1 MEACVHGDVARILI
15 ECLSVRS
22 VKLTSVGKSFQEW
35 FAKAYVA
42 SALDAANTKLSA
54 HFHYC
59 RFPGG
64 PPDEDGVWKAEIKVA
79 PDDGSFETALAEAR
93 DGHYVWFYDGDYLL
107 SELHDKTYARALASN
122 PLLAQRLK
130 VLCLMPT
137 QQVFE
142 YTKNLRHDTSQIRR
156 CEAVVAGH
164 RLSMEYER
172 SLELEDHR
180 IIEFFT
186 SRADV
191 TRAQLEMG
199 GEDYRQVEGEAG
211 DFDTQADYEIE
222 DHHSFSLDSSDDEG
236 PFTLVE
242 CEEGPF

>member
-1 MEACVHGDVARILI
+1 MEACGHGDVARILI

-59 RFPGG
+59 RVPGE
-64 PPDEDGVWKAEIKVA
+64 PPDEDGLWKAEIKVA
-79 PDDGSFETALAEAR
+79 PDDGSFETAIAEAW
-93 DGHYVWFYDGDYLL
+93 DGQWEDGDYLL
-107 SELHDKTYARALASN
+107 SELHGKTYARALASN

-137 QQVFE
+137 KQVFE
-142 YTKNLRHDTSQIRR
+142 YTNLRHVTSRTRRR

-172 SLELEDHR
+172 CSELEDHR
-180 IIEFFT
+180 IFSLYSPDDEELAM
-186 SRADV
+186 R
-191 TRAQLEMG
+191 EMG
-199 GEDYRQVEGEAG
+199 GEDLFRQAEWENE
-211 DFDTQADYEIE
+211 DLDTQA
-222 DHHSFSLDSSDDEG
+222 G
-236 PFTLVE
+236 
-242 CEEGPF
+242 G

>member
-1 MEACVHGDVARILI
+1 MEAWGHSDVARILI

-54 HFHYC
+54 HFHYY

-79 PDDGSFETALAEAR
+79 PDDGSFETAIAEAC
-93 DGHYVWFYDGDYLL
+93 DGEWQDCGYLL
-107 SELHDKTYARALASN
+107 SELHSNTYAQALASN

-137 QQVFE
+137 QQVFS
-142 YTKNLRHDTSQIRR
+142 YTKKTFDVSRVKLGGVR
-156 CEAVVAGH
+156 
-164 RLSMEYER
+164 R
-172 SLELEDHR
+172 SLQG
-180 IIEFFT
+180 T
-186 SRADV
+186 A
-191 TRAQLEMG
+191 
-199 GEDYRQVEGEAG
+199 
-211 DFDTQADYEIE
+211 
-222 DHHSFSLDSSDDEG
+222 
-236 PFTLVE
+236 
-242 CEEGPF
+242 

>member
-1 MEACVHGDVARILI
+1 MEAWGHSDVARILI

-22 VKLTSVGKSFQEW
+22 FKLTSVGKSFQEW

-59 RFPGG
+59 RVPGE
-64 PPDEDGVWKAEIKVA
+64 PPDEDGLWKAEIKVA
-79 PDDGSFETALAEAR
+79 PDDGSFETAIAEAC
-93 DGHYVWFYDGDYLL
+93 DGEWQDGGYLL
-107 SELHDKTYARALASN
+107 SELHSKTYARALASN

-137 QQVFE
+137 KQVFE
-142 YTKNLRHDTSQIRR
+142 YTNLRRVTSGTRRR

-172 SLELEDHR
+172 CSELEDHR
-180 IIEFFT
+180 ILSLF
-186 SRADV
+186 SRADE
-191 TRAQLEMG
+191 TRALREMR
-199 GEDYRQVEGEAG
+199 GEDLFTQGQWEDEHL
-211 DFDTQADYEIE
+211 DTQA
-222 DHHSFSLDSSDDEG
+222 G
-236 PFTLVE
+236 
-242 CEEGPF
+242 G

>member
-1 MEACVHGDVARILI
+1 
-15 ECLSVRS
+15 
-22 VKLTSVGKSFQEW
+22 
-35 FAKAYVA
+35 
-42 SALDAANTKLSA
+42 
-54 HFHYC
+54 
-59 RFPGG
+59 
-64 PPDEDGVWKAEIKVA
+64 
-79 PDDGSFETALAEAR
+79 
-93 DGHYVWFYDGDYLL
+93 
-107 SELHDKTYARALASN
+107 
-122 PLLAQRLK
+122 
-130 VLCLMPT
+130 
-137 QQVFE
+137 
-142 YTKNLRHDTSQIRR
+142 
-156 CEAVVAGH
+156 
-164 RLSMEYER
+164 MEYER
-172 SLELEDHR
+172 CSRLEDYR